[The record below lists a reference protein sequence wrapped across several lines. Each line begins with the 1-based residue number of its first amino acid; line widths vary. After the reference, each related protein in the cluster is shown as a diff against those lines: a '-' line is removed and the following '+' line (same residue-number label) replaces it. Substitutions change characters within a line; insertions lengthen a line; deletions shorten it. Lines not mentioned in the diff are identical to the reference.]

1 MSESRKCDDES
12 DKETGFAEFISIGH
26 DIIDEIITSIENESS
41 GSFTK
46 QSSRSPHEI
55 PKRKL
60 FSGSSGRTSEHLE
73 ADDTTTNATPKFIC
87 GKVELEKVDA
97 LVDIISEDMVTDT
110 SYEAPCSEMTP
121 SSPNHCQQQLEVKE
135 ESLLFTEDRNRSYSP
150 IPVHSYQRSDSGDRL
165 RLKPFSTDNSCLDLG
180 VFSTEGSIAGTPIE
194 KVFPKDIFSSS
205 SSIADH
211 PRRRF
216 KERFACVEFLENEIT
231 SGSSF
236 ADNGVQ
242 SSISLAS
249 RTECTGGTCHDVF
262 DLDNVEIESTSSSCV
277 QNSKYIMRQ
286 PLSSSTS
293 SNPRLSLDSGHLLVS
308 LQESSSS
315 PALQIPESSEE
326 MAKKHS
332 AEEMKQPGT
341 LRIIEILRVRIR
353 CVRGVHVNRPIYVLA
368 KLDNRQIHY
377 SGALHFHDSP
387 SCLDEFTFEVSV
399 PFASLHIIILQ
410 GSRVTEKVPRPLG
423 RVTLRRAD
431 VVNHSGRELSLP
443 LQVVSK
449 NREVTGQICIDI
461 KRHGATFGI
470 RVVDHCGL
478 NVKEPHQLYLLVSR
492 HPSKAA
498 KKLRIGSNGQSS
510 EWLEMSCD
518 DTGTLELRMS
528 LWQETLRGLSS
539 SFHGQIR
546 VDVDERWT
554 SGPSKWF
561 YLRPRHSDQFDKTKA
576 PTNKQ
581 PLGDLKLWLSYTAD
595 HVLPIEDYSYLMTS
609 LATSTNVGP
618 FSASLVSLLEHLPKV
633 DLGHVARPIVRA
645 MIGTRELRPLLK
657 ALYVV
662 DIQRCQDLNTLF
674 RSHTLASKMLHELLQ
689 IYGRSYLLTTLKPVV
704 DKIYKERRS
713 CEVDPSRIHQG
724 ESTDKNM
731 RALLCYF
738 SLVFTCITESTSRC
752 PSSLKAVLSDLR
764 MVVREKTGR
773 PDVEL
778 LALSS
783 FLIMRFFAAAVL
795 SPKTF
800 GIKHEQPEPRVAR
813 TLVLLSKMLQRVAN
827 CCVSSHPLTSKEQW
841 LSVVLE
847 KIANDAHCEAMKNFF
862 DDVSLQA
869 NDTLSQT
876 VGKAILK
883 EGCLI
888 ECRPGSRAPWRQLM
902 LQKRRCVRLTDSELI
917 WHKSREY
924 VMPKGSLSLSDIR
937 VISSDQ
943 NNSLIIESD
952 NRQIVFQATGSSDAA
967 DWLSAIERQRNKL
980 KNKTTQNHVK
990 DLCEG
995 DVEREMESLHVLLME
1010 HMETLSYW
1018 QTHLDTNEPLPQQ
1031 CPLIPKPLDGSM
1043 FEGEDRITHCSSLSQ
1058 TIAAT
1063 ITATRDLEKRHEK
1076 CVAIYTK
1083 QGPGT
1088 KENPIGDNNY
1098 PLLKRSLHRE

>member
-1 MSESRKCDDES
+1 
-12 DKETGFAEFISIGH
+12 
-26 DIIDEIITSIENESS
+26 
-41 GSFTK
+41 
-46 QSSRSPHEI
+46 
-55 PKRKL
+55 
-60 FSGSSGRTSEHLE
+60 
-73 ADDTTTNATPKFIC
+73 
-87 GKVELEKVDA
+87 
-97 LVDIISEDMVTDT
+97 
-110 SYEAPCSEMTP
+110 
-121 SSPNHCQQQLEVKE
+121 
-135 ESLLFTEDRNRSYSP
+135 
-150 IPVHSYQRSDSGDRL
+150 
-165 RLKPFSTDNSCLDLG
+165 
-180 VFSTEGSIAGTPIE
+180 
-194 KVFPKDIFSSS
+194 
-205 SSIADH
+205 
-211 PRRRF
+211 
-216 KERFACVEFLENEIT
+216 
-231 SGSSF
+231 
-236 ADNGVQ
+236 
-242 SSISLAS
+242 
-249 RTECTGGTCHDVF
+249 
-262 DLDNVEIESTSSSCV
+262 
-277 QNSKYIMRQ
+277 
-286 PLSSSTS
+286 
-293 SNPRLSLDSGHLLVS
+293 
-308 LQESSSS
+308 
-315 PALQIPESSEE
+315 
-326 MAKKHS
+326 
-332 AEEMKQPGT
+332 
-341 LRIIEILRVRIR
+341 
-353 CVRGVHVNRPIYVLA
+353 
-368 KLDNRQIHY
+368 
-377 SGALHFHDSP
+377 
-387 SCLDEFTFEVSV
+387 
-399 PFASLHIIILQ
+399 
-410 GSRVTEKVPRPLG
+410 
-423 RVTLRRAD
+423 
-431 VVNHSGRELSLP
+431 
-443 LQVVSK
+443 
-449 NREVTGQICIDI
+449 
-461 KRHGATFGI
+461 
-470 RVVDHCGL
+470 
-478 NVKEPHQLYLLVSR
+478 
-492 HPSKAA
+492 
-498 KKLRIGSNGQSS
+498 
-510 EWLEMSCD
+510 MSCD
-518 DTGTLELRMS
+518 ETGTLALRMS

-561 YLRPRHSDQFDKTKA
+561 YLRPRHSDQFDKIKA

-618 FSASLVSLLEHLPKV
+618 FSASLVCLLEHLPKV
-633 DLGHVARPIVRA
+633 DLGHVARPIVHA
-645 MIGTRELRPLLK
+645 MISTRELRPLLK

-689 IYGRSYLLTTLKPVV
+689 IYGRSYLLTTLKPVI
-704 DKIYKERRS
+704 DKIYKERRC
-713 CEVDPSRIHQG
+713 CEVDPSRTHQ
-724 ESTDKNM
+724 
-731 RALLCYF
+731 
-738 SLVFTCITESTSRC
+738 
-752 PSSLKAVLSDLR
+752 
-764 MVVREKTGR
+764 GR

-876 VGKAILK
+876 VSKAILK

-917 WHKSREY
+917 WHKSHEY

-943 NNSLIIESD
+943 KNSLIIESD
-952 NRQIVFQATGSSDAA
+952 NRQIVFQAIGSSDAA
-967 DWLSAIERQRNKL
+967 DWFSAIERQRNKL
-980 KNKTTQNHVK
+980 KRKTTQNYLK

-1043 FEGEDRITHCSSLSQ
+1043 FEGEDRITHCSSLSK

-1063 ITATRDLEKRHEK
+1063 IAATRDLEKRHEE

-1083 QGPGT
+1083 QGQGT
-1088 KENPIGDNNY
+1088 KENPIGDDNY
-1098 PLLKRSLHRE
+1098 QLLKRSFHRE